1 MNLLLDTHAVLWV
14 AMDPSRIPAA
24 VALAVK
30 DRGND
35 VAASAVSLWE
45 IALKIQLG
53 KLRLEGCS
61 PEDLPDALARMDIT
75 TIPLEPADAASFHR
89 LPREAHRDPF
99 DRMLV
104 WQAIRA
110 GRDLVTAD
118 AALKVYE
125 PHGLRILWR

>member
-1 MNLLLDTHAVLWV
+1 MNLLLDTHALLWV
-14 AMDPSRIPAA
+14 AMDPSRLPPA
-24 VALAVK
+24 VSTAVK

-45 IALKIQLG
+45 IALKMQLG
-53 KLRLEGCS
+53 KLRLEGCA
-61 PEDLPDALARMDIT
+61 PEDLPDALAGMDIAM
-75 TIPLEPADAASFHR
+75 LALDPADAASFHR

-104 WQAIRA
+104 WQAIRS
-110 GRDLVTAD
+110 GRALVTAD
-118 AALKVYE
+118 AALKAYV